1 MMFGKNKD
9 KTKDKPK
16 KKKKAKN
23 PKIEKLMVRLEI
35 TGMVVVGAAIVFC
48 LFLLYQSLPGVRV
61 KRAVLKGNQYTAAK
75 DYENAVASY
84 QSAISM
90 DSQAVTAYQNMAT
103 AYIALGDTKS
113 AKSTLYS
120 GWENTKDEAL
130 LSNYL
135 TVSLNE
141 TIQEINS
148 GAATLDTVSDVV
160 SVLELDPDNTDALSV
175 LKSAYTAVMN
185 RSNDDGINVI
195 FWDTQEDSSAYSQY
209 QGIMEKLLKV
219 YVKSPSDGL
228 KTEILQYLVPSGSSA
243 WLKLSDAAAYEKL
256 LTQAQKDLGITAA
269 DTDPSVSFL
278 KCVTDAQKELA
289 VFSDIFTQMD
299 AGTLEAARDFIV
311 SDAYKAE
318 KALFTD
324 EKNGVWENTSEIPV
338 SREGIVLSNT
348 SAGGWTYHFMDFG
361 ENPDTKGIITIWTKA
376 IVDADV
382 EHIQMS
388 YEPAET
394 NGTYYPHTEYTIS
407 YLYSNVSVNGVL
419 TPKMNYR
426 LDTTVYQSEGDT
438 TKTSVGDWGGPNEW
452 TLDFNNLSYLS
463 KK

>member
-16 KKKKAKN
+16 KKKKAKD

-195 FWDTQEDSSAYSQY
+195 FWDTQEDSSAYSQ
-209 QGIMEKLLKV
+209 ILSAALI
-219 YVKSPSDGL
+219 KS
-228 KTEILQYLVPSGSSA
+228 V
-243 WLKLSDAAAYEKL
+243 
-256 LTQAQKDLGITAA
+256 
-269 DTDPSVSFL
+269 
-278 KCVTDAQKELA
+278 
-289 VFSDIFTQMD
+289 
-299 AGTLEAARDFIV
+299 
-311 SDAYKAE
+311 
-318 KALFTD
+318 
-324 EKNGVWENTSEIPV
+324 
-338 SREGIVLSNT
+338 
-348 SAGGWTYHFMDFG
+348 
-361 ENPDTKGIITIWTKA
+361 
-376 IVDADV
+376 
-382 EHIQMS
+382 
-388 YEPAET
+388 
-394 NGTYYPHTEYTIS
+394 
-407 YLYSNVSVNGVL
+407 
-419 TPKMNYR
+419 
-426 LDTTVYQSEGDT
+426 
-438 TKTSVGDWGGPNEW
+438 
-452 TLDFNNLSYLS
+452 
-463 KK
+463 